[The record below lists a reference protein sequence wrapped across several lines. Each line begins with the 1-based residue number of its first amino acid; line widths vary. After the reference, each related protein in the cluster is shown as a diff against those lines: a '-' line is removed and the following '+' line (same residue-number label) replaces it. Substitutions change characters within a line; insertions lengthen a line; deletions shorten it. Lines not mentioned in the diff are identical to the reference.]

1 MDDERWEL
9 ESSSTHCWTCGW
21 PRQEELWWKWTDTPP
36 VPRVDGPDRFLRA
49 IDEQK
54 EWSFRRHKPAK
65 VFHKRELSCYSR
77 GLIVKSLD
85 LRHLFDLNVWQVDGE
100 DVSNPRKRI
109 DHALDR
115 LPAFQRRVLESSDA
129 FGTPDTAIAYSLS
142 KKKRWVWGE
151 QLETADFSE
160 QLARGNVET
169 VVGMSEDPAF
179 SSLYTDPQLFFPSS
193 HWHSVPADLH
203 SLVHCGET
211 RRKWE
216 SRQGRVQAA
225 ERVPPLPAPKKGKQ
239 KGRRS
244 SSSLNPVRVTY
255 FVHDPLTTLHFL
267 NAQKQSR
274 RNHRCS
280 LCDYCHPPPVK
291 RRPFTQDDLEWE
303 HEPLDCWEDD
313 EWAEDPPTE
322 RPPPMTLADHLPP
335 DFFDLLL
342 LSTFELVDRPRTTS
356 SLSSDFELVQ

>member
-36 VPRVDGPDRFLRA
+36 TPSVDGRDRIPAGDRRAERVVLPTTQARKSLPQARTLLR
-49 IDEQK
+49 
-54 EWSFRRHKPAK
+54 
-65 VFHKRELSCYSR
+65 YSR

-85 LRHLFDLNVWQVDGE
+85 VRHLFDVNVWQADGE
-100 DVSNPRKRI
+100 DFSVI
-109 DHALDR
+109 
-115 LPAFQRRVLESSDA
+115 PANESISPSTACPPQRRVLESSDA
-129 FGTPDTAIAYSLS
+129 FGAPDMAVAYSLS
-142 KKKRWVWGE
+142 KKKRWEWAE

-193 HWHSVPADLH
+193 LLRLLPSAA
-203 SLVHCGET
+203 
-211 RRKWE
+211 
-216 SRQGRVQAA
+216 VQT
-225 ERVPPLPAPKKGKQ
+225 
-239 KGRRS
+239 
-244 SSSLNPVRVTY
+244 SSL
-255 FVHDPLTTLHFL
+255 HG
-267 NAQKQSR
+267 
-274 RNHRCS
+274 
-280 LCDYCHPPPVK
+280 
-291 RRPFTQDDLEWE
+291 QDDLEWE
-303 HEPLDCWEDD
+303 HEPLDCWEDG